1 MSESTTLPLPL
12 EELPESLRRFAD
24 PKSPGPARLMAAK
37 GLVPIKGGDLVTL
50 MVQLASDPDAGI
62 AGAADATLT
71 GLPEN
76 VLRAA
81 AEAALPAA
89 ILEALARKFSDRE
102 ALMEALVMNHNTP
115 DAAVLHVARSAS
127 DHLCEVI
134 ATNQQRLLKEP
145 TIVEALYKNRNMRM
159 STADR
164 LVELCARNGV
174 ELTGIPSFKDHVE
187 AIQGQ
192 LIPEPTDE
200 PLPGD
205 MIFREALASDA
216 DELDAVQQE
225 LTDAARDE
233 RQEKVADKF
242 KPLSFQIKSMTKS
255 EKLRLAVVGD
265 AAARALLVRDTNKG
279 VAMAAMT
286 SPKMT
291 EKEAA
296 NIACSREIGEDI
308 LRYIGTRRQWLQS
321 YELKSALLFNPKTPV
336 GISLRFVPHMRV
348 NDLRTLAKSRSVAQP
363 IKTVARQRLDTLD
376 KAGRT

>member
-1 MSESTTLPLPL
+1 MSESTSLPLPL
-12 EELPESLRRFAD
+12 TELPASLHRFAD
-24 PKSPGPARLMAAK
+24 PKAPGPARMMAAK
-37 GLVPIKGGDLVTL
+37 GLVPVKGGDLVTL
-50 MVQLASDPDAGI
+50 MVQLAADADAGI
-62 AGAADATLT
+62 ASAADSTLS
-71 GLPEN
+71 GLPEG

-81 AEAALPAA
+81 CEAPLPPAV
-89 ILEALARKFSDRE
+89 LEALARKFTDRE
-102 ALMEALVMNHNTP
+102 TLTEAIVMNHNTP
-115 DAAVLHVARSAS
+115 DAAVVHVARSAG
-127 DHLCEVI
+127 DHICEVI
-134 ATNQQRLLKEP
+134 ATNQQRLLNEP
-145 TIVEALYKNRNMRM
+145 SIVEALYKNRNTRM

-205 MIFREALASDA
+205 QIFMDALAADA
-216 DELDAVQQE
+216 DDPDAVE
-225 LTDAARDE
+225 RETVDAARDE
-233 RQEKVADKF
+233 HLEKVADKF
-242 KPLSFQIKSMTKS
+242 KPLSFQIKAMTKS

-279 VAMAAMT
+279 IAMAAVM

-321 YELKSALLFNPKTPV
+321 YELKQALLFNPKTPV
-336 GISLRFVPHMRV
+336 GISLRFVPHMRI

-376 KAGRT
+376 KAGRS